1 MISPFLHMNFMST
14 PVQTSCQMDLNSRW
28 GAEEH
33 LSLAVILSLLC
44 ARPHHGFDAPNPT
57 VSLHFLANV
66 PLQSKTYH
74 TIENAPN
81 MLLVISCSIP
91 QRSCLKLGFI
101 RLFLAQNPFWTDQPT
116 IVDEDPML
124 HVHVS
129 ILVNDTQ
136 KRLTLFYI
144 VYWLGDACQP

>member
-101 RLFLAQNPFWTDQPT
+101 RLFWHKTRFGPINPLLLMKILCSMFMSQFWWMIPKKD
-116 IVDEDPML
+116 L
-124 HVHVS
+124 HYS
-129 ILVNDTQ
+129 
-136 KRLTLFYI
+136 TLFI
-144 VYWLGDACQP
+144 G

>member
-1 MISPFLHMNFMST
+1 MISPFLQMNFMST

-66 PLQSKTYH
+66 PLQSKTYP

-91 QRSCLKLGFI
+91 QIKGPVWSLVSYVYFWHKTRFGPI
-101 RLFLAQNPFWTDQPT
+101 NPLLLMKIPCSMFMSQFWWMISKRD
-116 IVDEDPML
+116 L
-124 HVHVS
+124 HYS
-129 ILVNDTQ
+129 
-136 KRLTLFYI
+136 TLFI
-144 VYWLGDACQP
+144 G